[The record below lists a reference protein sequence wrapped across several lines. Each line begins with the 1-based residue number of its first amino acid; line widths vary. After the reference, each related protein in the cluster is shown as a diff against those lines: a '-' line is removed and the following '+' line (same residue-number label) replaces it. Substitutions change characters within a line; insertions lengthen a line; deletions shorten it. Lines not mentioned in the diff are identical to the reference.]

1 MTFDRG
7 FEENWTVGEILSAM
21 AGTEHPG
28 YIKKIILQLQQWM
41 EESMSPEGAD
51 QGSDPLSA
59 LFDSVMEMDGEKLFT
74 RLEWVD
80 EYADLLPNLKKPS
93 GHEDVIVLNVGPTD
107 FEDSIRMAIDYAS
120 LFNRKL
126 CRRVWMISD
135 TFIISDIYR
144 YLSHIRALGAQ
155 GVVFRFLQVTP
166 WGWTEIPL
174 AADNAPGNRIVWN
187 NRKDEATPGEDERKR
202 DDRLTR

>member
-107 FEDSIRMAIDYAS
+107 FEDSLRMAIDYAS

-135 TFIISDIYR
+135 TLIISDIYR
-144 YLSHIRALGAQ
+144 YLSHIKALGAQ

-166 WGWTEIPL
+166 WGWAEIPL
-174 AADNAPGNRIVWN
+174 AADSAPGNRIVWN
-187 NRKDEATPGEDERKR
+187 NRKDGAAPGEDDRKR